1 MTSYLRRR
9 VLRESALSL
18 QWIAALTAL
27 VVLVASGVMM
37 WLKGR
42 TGTTGRG
49 KSVEERIKRAAT
61 QILDDA
67 SLTEDMDDVEASQ
80 LIDWAVAIS
89 RRLAESTAGLD
100 DAQAAE
106 ALETHIQNLR
116 RLVRRINK
124 LVGVLGNQPPVEEI
138 DGALDKI
145 VEATSAVPGVALD
158 ANALR
163 EAIQATQAQSPSDIL
178 AQVLS
183 QFKGEMPNGKA

>member
-1 MTSYLRRR
+1 M
-9 VLRESALSL
+9 RESALSL